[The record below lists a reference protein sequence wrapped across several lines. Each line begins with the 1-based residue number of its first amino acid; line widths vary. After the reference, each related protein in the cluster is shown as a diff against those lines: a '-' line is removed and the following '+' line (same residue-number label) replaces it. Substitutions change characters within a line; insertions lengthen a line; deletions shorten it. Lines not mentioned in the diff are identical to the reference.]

1 MADVNDNI
9 DVSVNANENG
19 NVEARVETLRQDFQR
34 VRDEIAK
41 VIVGHEEVVEGLL
54 TCLLC
59 DGHALLEGVPG
70 LGKTLLV
77 KSLGS
82 ALHLEFS
89 RIQFT
94 PDLMPADI
102 IGTRVVLQD
111 EQERRYF
118 EFQAG
123 PVFSNIVLAD
133 EINRATPKT
142 QAALLEAMQ
151 EQSVTVAGT
160 EHRLDRPFLVLS
172 TQNPLEMD
180 GTYPLP
186 EAQLD
191 RFLLKLNVTYPS
203 FAELSDIVD
212 RTTQREA
219 PTPEPVLNVASILE
233 AQRLVREVPL
243 ASHVRDYAVNL
254 GLSTHPDGPH
264 TSATIQRYVRYGC
277 SPRGVQSLVLAA
289 KVRAFL
295 AGRPN
300 VDLDDIRAMVVPCL
314 QHRLI
319 LNFEGEAEGIESAD
333 LLRELLQALPARATG
348 AAQPA

>member
-1 MADVNDNI
+1 MADGNGSANG
-9 DVSVNANENG
+9 DVRER
-19 NVEARVETLRQDFQR
+19 VEALRQDFQR

-41 VIVGHEEVVEGLL
+41 VIVGHEEIVEGLL

-82 ALHLEFS
+82 ALHLQFS

-142 QAALLEAMQ
+142 QSALLEAMQ
-151 EQSVTVAGT
+151 EQSVTVAGA
-160 EHRLDRPFLVLS
+160 EHRLERPFLVLA

-203 FAELSDIVD
+203 FAELSEIVD
-212 RTTQREA
+212 RTTQSQE
-219 PTPEPVLNVASILE
+219 PEPEPVLNVASILE
-233 AQRLVREVPL
+233 AQQLVREVPL

-264 TSATIQRYVRYGC
+264 ASPSIQRYVRYGA

-300 VDLDDIRAMVVPCL
+300 VDLDDIRAMAVSAL

-319 LNFEGEAEGIESAD
+319 LNFEGEAEGVDSAD
-333 LLRELLQALPARATG
+333 LLRELMQTMPARAAT
-348 AAQPA
+348 AARQPA